1 MQEVSLYYQEE
12 GQLAVR
18 ADITRNAYD
27 ASQAGGDLVLSLT
40 EGVLKTTRVV
50 AMNPDD
56 TVPEAVK
63 QRILAAAD
71 RPHCEAFSQEE
82 DGETLVSVVVQ
93 HTKLQELRDIV
104 DALLVDLAD
113 IEESA

>member
-1 MQEVSLYYQEE
+1 MVESH
-12 GQLAVR
+12 
-18 ADITRNAYD
+18 
-27 ASQAGGDLVLSLT
+27 
-40 EGVLKTTRVV
+40 
-50 AMNPDD
+50 
-56 TVPEAVK
+56 EATIQWSGTALIA

-71 RPHCEAFSQEE
+71 RPHCEVFSQEE

-113 IEESA
+113 IEESV

>member
-1 MQEVSLYYQEE
+1 M
-12 GQLAVR
+12 A
-18 ADITRNAYD
+18 
-27 ASQAGGDLVLSLT
+27 
-40 EGVLKTTRVV
+40 
-50 AMNPDD
+50 
-56 TVPEAVK
+56 

-93 HTKLQELRDIV
+93 HTKLQGLRDIV

>member
-1 MQEVSLYYQEE
+1 MVESH
-12 GQLAVR
+12 
-18 ADITRNAYD
+18 
-27 ASQAGGDLVLSLT
+27 
-40 EGVLKTTRVV
+40 
-50 AMNPDD
+50 
-56 TVPEAVK
+56 EATIQWSGTALMA

-93 HTKLQELRDIV
+93 HTKLQGLRDIV